1 MKYRIAMWAGAGFFV
16 AGFWAFYFFPTATP
30 IISAHP
36 IVWTLSR
43 LTCPIF
49 VCKPLLS
56 FRPSCLLGVSCECCY
71 ICVRRPDRRDFEAA
85 TKSGHVIQP
94 ANYPGPESL
103 DFALAFR

>member
-43 LTCPIF
+43 LTCPILF
-49 VCKPLLS
+49 ASLYFHFALRVYWAFLAN
-56 FRPSCLLGVSCECCY
+56 
-71 ICVRRPDRRDFEAA
+71 AA
-85 TKSGHVIQP
+85 TYAFV
-94 ANYPGPESL
+94 
-103 DFALAFR
+103 ALIVETLRRRLNQAT